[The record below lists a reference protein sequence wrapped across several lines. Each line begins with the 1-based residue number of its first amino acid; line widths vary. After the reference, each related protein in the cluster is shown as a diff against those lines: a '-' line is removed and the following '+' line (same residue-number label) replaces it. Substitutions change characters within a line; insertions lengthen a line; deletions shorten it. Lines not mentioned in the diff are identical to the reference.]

1 MGNNHNSNLRK
12 NCTSFEGTN
21 TATRA
26 CFGDSFRVDMI
37 HRKENN
43 NTDVWSAKYQ
53 IGEKLEPD
61 VDLQLRV
68 KQENRSLESIR
79 FALHNYADNKTD
91 ILVNITRVDDGLQ
104 GGITGIKSSGA
115 SSTFVND
122 EQDYSIETTII
133 SCDSFNSDG
142 FYILQMKKMK
152 YSNIAFNVAMAH
164 FYVTKTVGLYV
175 EATICRN
182 KDRGFVVEVN
192 GPFIYQSVYLR
203 KIMDEIRLTGIWSP
217 GGEPSTET
225 NGDSGSSLH
234 GEKAVVGQVVK
245 NASNKGLI
253 NASGYTNGS
262 LNNSIFCTIM

>member
-1 MGNNHNSNLRK
+1 MGNSHNTNLRK
-12 NCTSFEGTN
+12 SCTSFEGTN

-26 CFGDSFRVDMI
+26 CFGDSSRVDMI
-37 HRKENN
+37 HYKENK
-43 NTDVWSAKYQ
+43 NTEVWSAVYE
-53 IGEKLEPD
+53 IGG
-61 VDLQLRV
+61 
-68 KQENRSLESIR
+68 
-79 FALHNYADNKTD
+79 
-91 ILVNITRVDDGLQ
+91 DGLQ
-104 GGITGIKSSGA
+104 GGITAIESSGTC
-115 SSTFVND
+115 STFVND

-133 SCDSFNSDG
+133 SCDSFNSDD

-152 YSNIAFNVAMAH
+152 YSNIAFKVAMAH

-203 KIMDEIRLTGIWSP
+203 KIIDEIRLTGIWSP

-262 LNNSIFCTIM
+262 LNNSIFYTIM